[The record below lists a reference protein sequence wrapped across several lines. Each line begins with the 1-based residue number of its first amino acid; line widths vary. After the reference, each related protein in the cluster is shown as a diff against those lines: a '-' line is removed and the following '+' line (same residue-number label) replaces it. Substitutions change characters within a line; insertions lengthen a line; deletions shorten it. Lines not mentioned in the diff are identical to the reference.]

1 MPPRR
6 FPPPWDI
13 EEANASCFIVKASA
27 DPINNMQ
34 LPPKHAVVIFSL
46 GLSCLVSAACSE
58 ALKKPTSDEALA
70 VQTSVIN
77 CEWKAANRFDDNR
90 YKTIPELVQRVMD
103 ECAVERLNAR
113 LAFGL
118 SPNDPRIDANEYKD
132 ALENIENARKKRRLR
147 P

>member
-1 MPPRR
+1 MAAGVTDKLWSIADLGEMVDLAQPKPRKR
-6 FPPPWDI
+6 GPY
-13 EEANASCFIVKASA
+13 KG
-27 DPINNMQ
+27 
-34 LPPKHAVVIFSL
+34 IFSL

-77 CEWKAANRFDDNR
+77 CEWKAANRFDDYR

-132 ALENIENARKKRRLR
+132 ALENIENERKKRLR